1 MHVLIVSLIGWVALT
16 LFGPATPVQ
25 AGDTATVIAHSDE
38 YFPDRPGNRWQYRG
52 QITEGPL
59 QSIDQKFFVN
69 ESKVTG
75 TRTLKG
81 ATVTVF
87 HDTNAGNHGPSDS
100 FYRRDAVGIVYYG
113 SEPGTPLEQ
122 QLIPYQIVRF
132 PMALASSFTQFD
144 RTDLDFGT
152 DVDGDGTN
160 EHVDVHG
167 IVTVVNREP
176 VTVPAGSYPDA
187 VKVEARMT
195 LRIHLS
201 DSTKSTVGTDV
212 MTAWFVKGIG
222 LVKYVERQELP
233 PFRTERGIVTEI
245 SEELEEYQVKSASG
259 SLSRRES
266 SPEGILTHHT
276 RNHELG
282 EVVVP
287 ASLRSNP

>member
-1 MHVLIVSLIGWVALT
+1 MQLLLVSLIGFVALT
-16 LFGPATPVQ
+16 LTMLAGPAQ
-25 AGDTATVIAHSDE
+25 GDEKATVIAHSDE
-38 YFPDRPGNRWQYRG
+38 YFPDHPGNRWQYRG
-52 QITEGPL
+52 QISEGPL
-59 QSIDQKFFVN
+59 QAIDQKFFVN

-75 TRTLKG
+75 TRSVKG

-122 QLIPYQIVRF
+122 QLVPYQIVRF
-132 PMALASSFTQFD
+132 PMALASAFTQFD

-152 DVDGDGTN
+152 DIDGDGAN
-160 EHVDVHG
+160 EHVDVQG
-167 IVTVVNREP
+167 QVTITNREP

-187 VKVEARMT
+187 VRLEARMT

-201 DSTKSTVGTDV
+201 NSTKVTVGTDI

-233 PFRTERGIVTEI
+233 PIRTDRGMVTDI
-245 SEELEEYQVKSASG
+245 SEELEEYQVKSVAG

-266 SPEGILTHHT
+266 STKGIFTHEARDHK
-276 RNHELG
+276 LG

-287 ASLRSNP
+287 PGLRSDS